1 MDDYDVIASLMGK
14 SEMSRHFA
22 ALAYTASVRAA
33 QRRYEGRELDAA
45 PDHPA
50 VELGPRECEFIAAR
64 DSFYLSTVSETGW
77 PHVQHRG
84 GPAGFLRVVGLA
96 TLAFADFSGN
106 RQYVSVGNLAQN
118 DRAALI
124 LMDYPNRRRLKI
136 LGHVEIIDVS
146 SPHSDQLAGTVTPQ
160 GDFLRGAVDADFLA
174 KMNLAGDAPGGR
186 IERILVIRVAA
197 FDWNCSQHITPR
209 FTESECRT
217 HSFRT
222 TEPSPTKEKS

>member
-1 MDDYDVIASLMGK
+1 
-14 SEMSRHFA
+14 MSRHFA
-22 ALAYTASVRAA
+22 AIAYTASVRAA

-45 PDHPA
+45 PDHPP

-84 GPAGFLRVVGLA
+84 GPAGFLRVVGPA
-96 TLAFADFSGN
+96 MLAFADFSGN

-136 LGHVEIIDVS
+136 LGHVEVIDIN
-146 SPHSDQLAGTVTPQ
+146 SPSNGQLA
-160 GDFLRGAVDADFLA
+160 RIAAVDADFLA
-174 KMNLAGDAPGGR
+174 KMTLPGEAPGSR
-186 IERILVIRVAA
+186 IERILVIRVVA

-209 FTESECRT
+209 FTESECQTRA
-217 HSFRT
+217 FRT
-222 TEPSPTKEKS
+222 TEPSLTKEQP